1 MEKSYLKLNAKR
13 IMMRNYAKSFAISI
27 FPFILFLALTISNYC
42 LLILLNNIEINMYI
56 SPYAE
61 YIRMSLI
68 TISLIL
74 SVFVWRSAR
83 LLTDSYFLIKT
94 LNKKATFMKIVKCVS
109 FRQCFTFFL
118 VSIIRFLL
126 SISWSTVYLS
136 PCIAVSMLL
145 IYSYNFENNGFNINL
160 TLFVSAI
167 LLFIIGVSFLYI
179 TLKRYS
185 MCSSVVLT
193 EEEKSPLKII
203 EKSIK
208 TMEGHS
214 VQYAIYCLSFSGW
227 VLSCALFIPIFYVV
241 PYITIGKWCF
251 KKSLGLSK
259 FFKKEK
265 KKPIIFYLPKK
276 VQN

>member
-13 IMMRNYAKSFAISI
+13 IMMRNCAKSFAISI
-27 FPFILFLALTISNYC
+27 FPFLSFITLAVLNYC
-42 LLILLNNIEINMYI
+42 LLILLNSTEINMYI

-61 YIRMSLI
+61 YIRLSLI

-74 SVFVWRSAR
+74 SIFVWKSTR
-83 LLTDSYFLIKT
+83 LFTDSYFLIRT
-94 LNKKATFMKIVKCVS
+94 LNKKATFIKVVKCVS
-109 FRQCFTFFL
+109 FRQCFNFFL

-126 SISWSTVYLS
+126 SISWATVYLS
-136 PCIAVSMLL
+136 PCVVVSMLL

-167 LLFIIGVSFLYI
+167 LLFIIGISFLYI

-193 EEEKSPLKII
+193 EEEKNPFKII

-227 VLSCALFIPIFYVV
+227 VLSCLLIIPIFYVL

-251 KKSLGLSK
+251 KNSLGLSK
-259 FFKKEK
+259 VFRKEK
-265 KKPIIFYLPKK
+265 KKPIIFCLPKK
-276 VQN
+276 VEN